1 MCLCSADLLWLV
13 PLTLLECQSDAQQMA
28 PFAGLCLLSSCLSPL
43 RKRPMSMGNLK
54 TFWERKRGFLSF
66 LSSSGTREKSRYCS
80 EGQAL
85 SGLWVSLA
93 IDAREFV

>member
-1 MCLCSADLLWLV
+1 MCSADLLWLV
-13 PLTLLECQSDAQQMA
+13 LLTLLECQPDAQQMA

-43 RKRPMSMGNLK
+43 RRRLMSMGNLK

-66 LSSSGTREKSRYCS
+66 LVVELREESRYCS

-85 SGLWVSLA
+85 SGLWVFLA